1 MRQIIIVFICGF
13 MAMMSTHA
21 NSQHLFGN
29 PPCADWHLWGTAEK
43 TAWLNAFLVPLN
55 LTNVARR
62 KPKTDQFS
70 LLTSLAPVVAHVD
83 TFCKSNTDAMA
94 SVGAVQFLDDLTNNT
109 QTK

>member
-1 MRQIIIVFICGF
+1 MRQIIIGFVCGIVS
-13 MAMMSTHA
+13 MVSIQA

-29 PPCADWHLWGTAEK
+29 PSCADWHLWGTAEK

-70 LLTSLAPVVAHVD
+70 LLTSLAPAVAHVD
-83 TFCKSNTDAMA
+83 TFCESNTNALA
-94 SVGAVQFLDDLTNNT
+94 SVGAVQFLDELTNNT
-109 QTK
+109 QSK